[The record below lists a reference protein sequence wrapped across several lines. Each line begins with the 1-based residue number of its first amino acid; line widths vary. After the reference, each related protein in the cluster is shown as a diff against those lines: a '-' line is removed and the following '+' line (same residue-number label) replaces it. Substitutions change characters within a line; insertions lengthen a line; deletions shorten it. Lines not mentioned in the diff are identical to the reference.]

1 MANSK
6 PKDSYKA
13 TQVRKSLMLEKE
25 VRAKYTDEDLSAMK
39 FYELGKA
46 GKVKEQA
53 QHYKEHI
60 RKYGLVGK
68 IIDMVRGK

>member
-1 MANSK
+1 MADSK

-13 TQVRKSLMLEKE
+13 TLVRKSLMLENKA
-25 VRAKYTDEDLSAMK
+25 RAKYTDEDLSAMK

-53 QHYKEHI
+53 QHYKNHI
-60 RKYGLVGK
+60 KKYGLVGQ
-68 IIDMVRGK
+68 IIAMVRGK